1 MLKITIEV
9 KENKGKGSC
18 AVTMVNPKD
27 TTKATDTEINC
38 CAMVI
43 NQIEKSLKE
52 IQD

>member
-9 KENKGKGSC
+9 KENKGKESC
-18 AVTMVNPKD
+18 NVSLISPKD
-27 TTKATDTEINC
+27 TSKGTDAEKTC